1 MKQGKNKHFHLIL
14 LIPEEI
20 LIVSNYVAF
29 KPVVTIISSN
39 SVVIYYNVLFTEI
52 LKKNGLR
59 RLPGRDI
66 SISSSEEELSSG
78 ILTELI
84 EDLSNISWNG
94 NHMFKSTEPILAKG
108 REMGLRIPV
117 CLDFRGR

>member
-1 MKQGKNKHFHLIL
+1 MGQLYLVRTFTGKADQL
-14 LIPEEI
+14 
-20 LIVSNYVAF
+20 S
-29 KPVVTIISSN
+29 TD
-39 SVVIYYNVLFTEI
+39 NVLFTEI

>member
-1 MKQGKNKHFHLIL
+1 MNKHFHLIL

-78 ILTELI
+78 ILSALI
-84 EDLSNISWNG
+84 EDLSNMSWNG
-94 NHMFKSTEPILAKG
+94 NHWFESTEPIRGKE
-108 REMGLRIPV
+108 RKMWLRIPV
-117 CLDFRGR
+117 CPDFRGR